1 MQCNIKIEMIDGSCA
16 CMHAHLMHAIASG
29 KGALTSE
36 KGALLAAIRIGST
49 YPNEHILLG
58 M

>member
-1 MQCNIKIEMIDGSCA
+1 
-16 CMHAHLMHAIASG
+16 MHAIASG